1 MTITEHIERLEPE
14 LQKCNQQLQ
23 HWNENRLRY
32 EGALLILR
40 QMKEEDEKAIATNSA
55 GDTDSRTGPSVQPMA
70 TGHVQ

>member
-1 MTITEHIERLEPE
+1 MTITERIAQLEPE

-40 QMKEEDEKAIATNSA
+40 QMKEEDEKSTTATTAPA
-55 GDTDSRTGPSVQPMA
+55 GDADNGA
-70 TGHVQ
+70 